1 MTKIELQEKVD
12 KLETTLNSVELNAKV
27 LKDDLIEAQKK
38 LADISKP
45 KLYPSQIDELREAV
59 HQAVQ
64 QISFDNIDSYS
75 YDFEIEYDN
84 QLRLSNIEFDGESD
98 LEECICDYVED
109 CFNVIDAEDE

>member
-27 LKDDLIEAQKK
+27 LKDDLTEAKKK
-38 LADISKP
+38 LADVSKV
-45 KLYPSQIDELREAV
+45 KLYPSQIDEIREAV

-75 YDFEIEYDN
+75 YDFEIDYDN

-98 LEECICDYVED
+98 LEETICDYVED
-109 CFNVIDAEDE
+109 CFNVIPAEDE